1 MKVWPRSV
9 GPHAPRWART
19 VQEYQRPSF
28 KRHGVEG
35 GRIACP
41 STGAVLQRHERFHT
55 WSPHSFRSVT
65 IVAML
70 ACGGVM
76 TEECAAV
83 ERARRRSLWSHGYRH
98 KGSDGALRHRP
109 TRYGSSDES

>member
-9 GPHAPRWART
+9 GPHAPRWTRT

-28 KRHGVEG
+28 ERHAVEG
-35 GRIACP
+35 GRLACP
-41 STGAVLQRHERFHT
+41 CTGVVLQRHERFLA

-70 ACGGVM
+70 ACGGVV

-83 ERARRRSLWSHGYRH
+83 EGARRRSLWSHGYRH